1 MGDASLDLEGVASDG
16 DDGPPQALAG
26 SVVAGGVGA
35 MDTLAVGAQGAAPV
49 AEGAGDTEQRIRLT
63 VPGLPRGN
71 LTVAVLK
78 SRLQMYGGAMFVLDI
93 KTRYKAPNE
102 HIFNKGAIKRAELLD
117 AWHRFMD
124 TPGDQGGFD
133 PARMLSD
140 EDLVVR
146 KAAPGSRAGT
156 RAGPLTRDAA
166 RGETRA
172 LGIFERG
179 CIGCGSHW
187 LGERLVARGCLGGQ
201 GEAVPCV
208 PLGLRGVC
216 VEVQVHRLCALLLV
230 PARQRNVTT
239 STRTST
245 RTRRTP
251 SPSSKDEEALGDPI
265 SPRRWRIG
273 GLLGGALCGR
283 LIVGQHVQHA
293 ALVH

>member
-201 GEAVPCV
+201 
-208 PLGLRGVC
+208 
-216 VEVQVHRLCALLLV
+216 
-230 PARQRNVTT
+230 
-239 STRTST
+239 
-245 RTRRTP
+245 
-251 SPSSKDEEALGDPI
+251 
-265 SPRRWRIG
+265 
-273 GLLGGALCGR
+273 
-283 LIVGQHVQHA
+283 
-293 ALVH
+293 

>member
-1 MGDASLDLEGVASDG
+1 MYSYVHLEGVGSDG
-16 DDGPPQALAG
+16 VDGPPQALDG
-26 SVVAGGVGA
+26 SDVAGGVGA

-146 KAAPGSRAGT
+146 KAAPGSSAGT
-156 RAGPLTRDAA
+156 RRGARRGAA
-166 RGETRA
+166 AT
-172 LGIFERG
+172 
-179 CIGCGSHW
+179 
-187 LGERLVARGCLGGQ
+187 
-201 GEAVPCV
+201 VPTAH
-208 PLGLRGVC
+208 PPDL
-216 VEVQVHRLCALLLV
+216 ALLRMITKRLQFQV
-230 PARQRNVTT
+230 DYCQVYYWPMSPVFAQPGA
-239 STRTST
+239 SHGCAQCPLSLSL
-245 RTRRTP
+245 
-251 SPSSKDEEALGDPI
+251 SPS
-265 SPRRWRIG
+265 
-273 GLLGGALCGR
+273 LLIKSCSSSSFPCSS
-283 LIVGQHVQHA
+283 
-293 ALVH
+293 

>member
-49 AEGAGDTEQRIRLT
+49 AEGAGDTEQRIRRT
-63 VPGLPRGN
+63 VPDLPHGI

-78 SRLQMYGGAMFVLDI
+78 SRLQMYGGAMFVLDD
-93 KTRYKAPNE
+93 KTRHKAPNE

-117 AWHRFMD
+117 AWRRFMD
-124 TPGDQGGFD
+124 KPGDQGGFD

-187 LGERLVARGCLGGQ
+187 PDERLVGRDGRRGQ

-208 PLGLRGVC
+208 PLRLRGVR
-216 VEVQVHRLCALLLV
+216 VEVQVHRLCALLLL
-230 PARQRNVTT
+230 PALQRNV
-239 STRTST
+239 
-245 RTRRTP
+245 
-251 SPSSKDEEALGDPI
+251 
-265 SPRRWRIG
+265 
-273 GLLGGALCGR
+273 
-283 LIVGQHVQHA
+283 
-293 ALVH
+293 